1 MKVVDFLDEVRIRR
15 GTPVPTDLDPIG
27 IILARIGMNQNAA
40 ESRALAKAC
49 LAVIACEGELTDADL
64 WALGKDA
71 RGLFRAFAHNCLTSR
86 YRVED
91 LERVAGRLRDIA
103 RI

>member
-1 MKVVDFLDEVRIRR
+1 MKLVDFLDEVRIRR

-27 IILARIGMNQNAA
+27 VILARIGMNPDSP

-49 LAVIACEGELTDADL
+49 LAVIACEGEMTVADL

-71 RGLFRAFAHNCLTSR
+71 RGLFKAFAHNCLTSR
-86 YRVED
+86 YPSED
-91 LERVAGRLRDIA
+91 LEVYVRWLRDMGSE
-103 RI
+103 